1 MQPSSTELILIRVTG
16 EDRPGLTASVTEIL
30 AKYDATILDIGQADI
45 HNTLSLGILFKSEE
59 RHSGFIMKELLF
71 KASSLGVTIRFE
83 PITTEQYDN
92 WVGMQGKNRYILEL
106 WHGPTC
112 AFKDM
117 ALQILPYLL
126 TASLKKCGEQRQVC
140 ILVATSGDTGKAAL
154 QGFADVPGTKILVFY
169 PYSGVSE
176 IQRLQM
182 VTQTGSNVAVSAV
195 RGNFDDAQTGV
206 KQIFGDKAFA
216 AELSQRGWFLSSANS
231 INWGRL
237 LPQIVYYF
245 SAYCDAVNGGMI
257 AMGDKL
263 NFVVPTGNFGDIL
276 AGWYAKQMGLPV
288 GKLVCASNA
297 NNVLTD
303 FIHTGTYDKNRP
315 FHTTASPSMD
325 ILVSSNLERLL
336 YSLCGS
342 DTEVAGYM
350 QQLRE
355 QGRYTV
361 SDALLARIRETFA
374 GGCCND
380 IQTREK
386 IGRAWRDHRYL
397 IDTHTAVAYHV
408 LDEYRCET
416 GDAAPAVVVST
427 ASPFKFCDQVL
438 RGIGGTAD
446 AFGPELIRRLTCE
459 TQIDA
464 PAPLTGLDARPVR
477 FGGCVDQSQM
487 LHTVDEFLK

>member
-1 MQPSSTELILIRVTG
+1 MDYVSTRNKERKVSAAYAIANGIAPDGGLYCPTAFPALTDADWKTLAESDYKGRSALILGKFLTDFTAEELADFASKAYADEKFGGADTAPVVKLG
-16 EDRPGLTASVTEIL
+16 E
-30 AKYDATILDIGQADI
+30 
-45 HNTLSLGILFKSEE
+45 
-59 RHSGFIMKELLF
+59 
-71 KASSLGVTIRFE
+71 
-83 PITTEQYDN
+83 
-92 WVGMQGKNRYILEL
+92 GKNLLEL

-154 QGFADVPGTKILVFY
+154 QGFANVPGTKILVFY

-182 VTQTGSNVAVSAV
+182 VTQTGGNVAVSAV

-216 AELSQRGWFLSSANS
+216 DALSQRGWFLSSANS

-303 FIHTGTYDKNRP
+303 FIRTGTYDKNRP

-361 SDALLARIRETFA
+361 SDALLAKIRETFA
-374 GGCCND
+374 GGFCND